1 MDAFLPEQR
10 YDVTHIVDTNVILVA
25 NGRHPGVTAAC
36 VAACQH
42 WLVRIMDEGR
52 IALDDGFAL
61 LGEYQHKADAQ
72 RGDGVGDAFL
82 RWALHH
88 RDDAARCDR
97 IALLPHA
104 VRRYAAF
111 PDDPDLSD
119 FDAADRMFVALARTH
134 PEQPDILQAADS
146 KWLDW
151 APALARHGVRVRFL
165 CEADTH
171 RFHQHKFG
179 H

>member
-1 MDAFLPEQR
+1 MDAFLPEQC

-25 NGRHPGVTAAC
+25 NGRHPGVTSACEAAC
-36 VAACQH
+36 RD
-42 WLVRIMDEGR
+42 WLTRIMEAGR

-72 RGDGVGDAFL
+72 RGRGVGDAFV
-82 RWALHH
+82 RWALRH
-88 RDDAARCDR
+88 RDDDARCDR
-97 IALLPHA
+97 IALAPHP
-104 VRRYAAF
+104 VRGYAAF
-111 PDDPDLSD
+111 PEDPALAD
-119 FDAADRMFVALARTH
+119 FDVADRMFVALARSH
-134 PEQPDILQAADS
+134 PERPDILQAADS

-151 APALARHGVRVRFL
+151 APALARQGVRVRFL
-165 CEADTH
+165 CEVDTQ